1 MTTVTVEKAG
11 PPERQRCETCAHCQR
26 LRPVGGWVF
35 APVCEPCHADEQD
48 RIERN
53 RARRR
58 QQG

>member
-1 MTTVTVEKAG
+1 MPINLQSHLEKING
-11 PPERQRCETCAHCQR
+11 LKPEPSGSSRGEC
-26 LRPVGGWVF
+26 
-35 APVCEPCHADEQD
+35 PVCEPCHADEQD